1 MATRSDQQTGNP
13 SRQAELRRLIEEGA
27 LSDTPPVADQL
38 DDEFAKVSQSSDP
51 K

>member
-13 SRQAELRRLIEEGA
+13 SRQDELRRLIEQGA

-38 DDEFAKVSQSSDP
+38 ADEFLKVTLSDDP

>member
-13 SRQAELRRLIEEGA
+13 SRQAELRRLIEQGA
-27 LSDTPPVADQL
+27 LADTPPVADQL
-38 DDEFAKVSQSSDP
+38 ADEFAKVTPSDNP